1 MKIVVISDS
10 HGNLFNIHHVMG
22 FAKKIK
28 AGAVIHAADWN
39 TVDSVN
45 SVLNFNIP
53 TYSVLGNAD
62 IDPNIERILRQR
74 CQKFSKDKITFEI
87 DNKKIGAIH
96 SFKATDDWYKE
107 CDIVFC
113 GHRHSVEEKIVS
125 GVKVIRPGALVSGIF
140 FVIYD
145 TKNGEVEF
153 MKL

>member
-1 MKIVVISDS
+1 MKILVISDS
-10 HGNLFNIHHVMG
+10 HGNLSNIHHVMG

-28 AGAVIHAADWN
+28 AGAVIHAADWDN
-39 TVDSVN
+39 IESVN

-62 IDPNIERILRQR
+62 IDPNIERVLRQR
-74 CQKFSKDKITFEI
+74 CQKFSKDNIIFKI
-87 DNKKIGAIH
+87 DNKTVGVIH
-96 SFKATDDWYKE
+96 SFKSTENWYKN
-107 CDIVFC
+107 CDVVFC
-113 GHRHSVEEKIVS
+113 GHRHSPEEKIVK
-125 GVKVIRPGALVSGIF
+125 GVKVIRPGALVVGIF